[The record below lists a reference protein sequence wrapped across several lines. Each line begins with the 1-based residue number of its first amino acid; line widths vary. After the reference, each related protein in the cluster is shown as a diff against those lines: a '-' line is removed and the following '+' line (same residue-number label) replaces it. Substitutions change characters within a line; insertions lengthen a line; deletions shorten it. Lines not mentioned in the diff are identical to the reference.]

1 MTIERRETS
10 PEKVAG
16 NILALLKINGFTQ
29 RYAQR
34 KCGFSTAFFSELKRR
49 DSKHYP
55 DTQNLLKLCDLF
67 GIKIEEMLYVDYVS
81 VADSKRIREIG
92 PADRGGHGA
101 MTEREKR
108 IKELEQEEK
117 TIIKAVIET
126 ERNLSQLSLLLD
138 YLKTRHTGIVTELV
152 SLGKRNIL
160 DILKDGAKDL

>member
-1 MTIERRETS
+1 MFPAWSTDFDFGVTV

-29 RYAQR
+29 RYAQK

-81 VADSKRIREIG
+81 VADSKRIREID
-92 PADRGGHGA
+92 AEFA
-101 MTEREKR
+101 KLKKERERLADGMIDRARKR
-108 IKELEQEEK
+108 QALDRQIEEDMEQ
-117 TIIKAVIET
+117 
-126 ERNLSQLSLLLD
+126 
-138 YLKTRHTGIVTELV
+138 
-152 SLGKRNIL
+152 
-160 DILKDGAKDL
+160 

>member
-81 VADSKRIREIG
+81 VADSKRIREID
-92 PADRGGHGA
+92 AEFVKLKK
-101 MTEREKR
+101 ERERLADGMIDRARKR
-108 IKELEQEEK
+108 QALDRQIEEDMEQ
-117 TIIKAVIET
+117 
-126 ERNLSQLSLLLD
+126 
-138 YLKTRHTGIVTELV
+138 
-152 SLGKRNIL
+152 
-160 DILKDGAKDL
+160 

>member
-1 MTIERRETS
+1 
-10 PEKVAG
+10 
-16 NILALLKINGFTQ
+16 
-29 RYAQR
+29 
-34 KCGFSTAFFSELKRR
+34 
-49 DSKHYP
+49 
-55 DTQNLLKLCDLF
+55 
-67 GIKIEEMLYVDYVS
+67 
-81 VADSKRIREIG
+81 
-92 PADRGGHGA
+92 